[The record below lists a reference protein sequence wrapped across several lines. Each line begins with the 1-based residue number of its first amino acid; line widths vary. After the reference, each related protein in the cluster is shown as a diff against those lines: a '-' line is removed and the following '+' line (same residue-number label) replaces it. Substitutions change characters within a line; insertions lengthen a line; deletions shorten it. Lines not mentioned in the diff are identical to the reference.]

1 MYQHIL
7 VPLDD
12 SELADML
19 MNHAVTLA
27 ASIGARMTFLTV
39 CEDYGATGE
48 GALQRSLSPELFREH
63 MTAAA
68 NAILA
73 RAAATAGRGGVAAQG
88 QARIGA
94 RPFELIVQVAEE
106 CGCDL
111 IVMASHG
118 RRGFRR
124 LVIGSQTRKVL
135 DHARTP
141 VLVVDAGKISGGSGA
156 SGKSCS
162 AAPANMNGEGRS

>member
-1 MYQHIL
+1 
-7 VPLDD
+7 
-12 SELADML
+12 
-19 MNHAVTLA
+19 
-27 ASIGARMTFLTV
+27 
-39 CEDYGATGE
+39 
-48 GALQRSLSPELFREH
+48 

-73 RAAATAGRGGVAAQG
+73 RAAATAGRGGAAAQG

-106 CGCDL
+106 SGCDL

-124 LVIGSQTRKVL
+124 LVIGSQTRNVL

-141 VLVVDAGKISGGSGA
+141 VLIVDAGKVSSGGGDSGELR
-156 SGKSCS
+156 SEE
-162 AAPANMNGEGRS
+162 PANMNGEGQS